1 LPAASF
7 RFLGKATTNA
17 IVLGEEHPQK
27 VVGSIETRI
36 LTHLKTIYMILMA
49 FGSTFNLKSTKSI
62 RFVKAQRKLFE
73 ESEAYNVD
81 IVG

>member
-1 LPAASF
+1 
-7 RFLGKATTNA
+7 
-17 IVLGEEHPQK
+17 
-27 VVGSIETRI
+27 
-36 LTHLKTIYMILMA
+36 MILMA
-49 FGSTFNLKSTKSI
+49 RSVNVHDNLKSTKSI